1 MVIFICYYYPL
12 LLLSIILI
20 IIIAIAIIIIIIVII
35 IIIIVIII
43 IATMFMCDDE
53 YDTDAICRWLVVCL
67 TLRLQKRS
75 KESPKI
81 LGREILI

>member
-1 MVIFICYYYPL
+1 ML
-12 LLLSIILI
+12 LLPIITAIILITTILVI
-20 IIIAIAIIIIIIVII
+20 IIIAIAIIIIIII
-35 IIIIVIII
+35 III

-53 YDTDAICRWLVVCL
+53 YDTDAICEWLVVCL

-81 LGREILI
+81 LDREILI